1 MSSTDLDDDDD
12 FSDSDVLI
20 DDEEDDVL
28 IDEDEEE
35 DDDEKLEDDIEID
48 EEEFDKEKDEE
59 EDYEDKEED
68 EDIDIDI
75 EDDIKINKNIPSNN
89 FITVP
94 FITKYEYPKI
104 ISTRAQQIANGSPI
118 YIDIKNIKNKNPMNI
133 AEIEFK
139 EGKLNNFIIIRT
151 LPNGKVE
158 KRKLSELKL
167 YSFY

>member
-48 EEEFDKEKDEE
+48 EEEFDKDEE